1 MLYVVGVAAN
11 STVKTFVAVQ
21 LESIAAT
28 TALPLC
34 ALYTVVP
41 VSKELWSRL
50 VALEMYTMGSTAG
63 IPASF
68 E

>member
-63 IPASF
+63 IPVSF